1 MFAST
6 EAYDRHVG
14 RYGAALSRAHIEAA
28 GVRPA
33 DRVLDVG
40 CGPGA
45 LTQALAETVGPE
57 RVAAV
62 DPSASFVEVC
72 RRRVLGADVRVG
84 TAEELPNFG
93 TRFDVVMSQLVV
105 NFMTDAVAG
114 VQAMRAVARPRGLVT
129 SCVWDYAD
137 AMTMLRVF
145 WDAALELD
153 PDAPDEG
160 KTMRHCSEH
169 ELSALWE
176 HCGLDDVQSGQL
188 VVEASYDSFDD
199 YWAPFPSGLGP
210 SGAYCASLDPDSQ
223 NALRLECFRRLGEPS
238 EPFTLRARAWF
249 VRGRV

>member
-14 RYGAALSRAHIEAA
+14 RYGAALSRAHIAA
-28 GVRPA
+28 ADVRA
-33 DRVLDVG
+33 GSRVLDVG

-114 VQAMRAVARPRGLVT
+114 VQAMRATARPRGLVT

-145 WDAALELD
+145 WDAALQLD
-153 PDAPDEG
+153 PAAPDEG
-160 KTMRHCSEH
+160 KTMHYCSQDA
-169 ELSALWE
+169 LSALWE
-176 HCGLDDVQSGQL
+176 QSGLYSVETGEL

-199 YWAPFPSGLGP
+199 YWAPFPTGLAP
-210 SGAYCASLDPDSQ
+210 SGAYCASLDPGRRE
-223 NALRLECFRRLGEPS
+223 ALREACFRLLGEPS
-238 EPFTLRARAWF
+238 GPFALSARAWF
-249 VRGRV
+249 VRGRA